1 MKAVIYARYSS
12 DNQREESIE
21 GQLREN
27 KAFAEKNG
35 IEIIGTYIDR
45 ALSAKTDNRPEFQK
59 MIKDSSKG
67 LFDIVIVWKLDRFA
81 RNRYDSAFYKATL
94 KKNNVKVMS
103 ATENISEGA
112 DGILLEAILEGFAEY
127 YSVELAEK
135 IKRGMTENA
144 LKLRSNGVRAPI
156 GYYIDDEKH
165 FQIDE
170 KNAPIIKDIFTLYN
184 DGKKVSEIVELM
196 KSRGV
201 KNQGNFMNYNAIF
214 RILTNR
220 KYIGEY
226 KFGDIL
232 VPNAFPAII
241 DEGLFNAVQDRM
253 KRNKK
258 APAMHRS
265 EDDYLLTTHLFC
277 GKCGAMMTGEIGTS
291 HTETKYRYYKCNQ
304 AKKKKCDKKTVRK
317 EWLENLVI
325 DKILE
330 LITDDS
336 VIEELAERVY
346 RFQDVESAESVLL
359 KAQLEEVQTKLNNLA
374 EAMAMGIFSA
384 TTKKLLD
391 DLEAQKKTIETDI
404 IQYQIRNPIVPKE
417 QLLFAL
423 YNYRKLDMSVQSDRQ
438 KLIDSFVN
446 SIYLYD
452 DHFIITFNY
461 KNTSKKVSLKEINS
475 SSLTSSTP
483 PIKTTA
489 FGRSFLLVSCKDGN
503 RTERNATV
511 RWTVAT
517 TSLQTGGD
525 LNLLRRSKCKSIP
538 LGSTK

>member
-170 KNAPIIKDIFTLYN
+170 NNAPIIIDIFTLYN

-196 KSRGV
+196 KSRGI
-201 KNQGNFMNYNAIF
+201 KNRGNFMNYNAIF

-325 DKILE
+325 DTILE

-346 RFQDVESAESVLL
+346 RFQDVESAESILL
-359 KAQLEEVQTKLNNLA
+359 KAQLEEVEKKLNNLA
-374 EAMAMGIFSA
+374 EAMAQGIFSA

-483 PIKTTA
+483 PNKRRLA
-489 FGRSFLLVSCKDGN
+489 VASLLLFGG
-503 RTERNATV
+503 T
-511 RWTVAT
+511 
-517 TSLQTGGD
+517 
-525 LNLLRRSKCKSIP
+525 KCSEN
-538 LGSTK
+538 GM

>member
-67 LFDIVIVWKLDRFA
+67 LFDIVLVWKLDRFA

-170 KNAPIIKDIFTLYN
+170 NNAPIIKDIFTLYN

-226 KFGDIL
+226 KFGDIV
-232 VPNAFPAII
+232 VPNALPAII
-241 DEGLFNAVQDRM
+241 DEGMFNAVQNRM
-253 KRNKK
+253 KRNKR

-325 DKILE
+325 DTILE

-346 RFQDVESAESVLL
+346 RFQDVESAESILL
-359 KAQLEEVQTKLNNLA
+359 KAQLEEVEKKLNNLA
-374 EAMAMGIFSA
+374 EAMAQGIFSA

-423 YNYRKLDMSVQSDRQ
+423 YNYRKLDMSVQLDRQ

-475 SSLTSSTP
+475 SSLTSSAP
-483 PIKTTA
+483 PNTKSIPSGVL
-489 FGRSFLLVSCKDGN
+489 FVFHVSEEGN
-503 RTERNATV
+503 RTDVNTTV
-511 RWTVAT
+511 RWTVAGDG
-517 TSLQTGGD
+517 LTGP
-525 LNLLRRSKCKSIP
+525 NIYLRNAQMQLDSRRLRSV
-538 LGSTK
+538 

>member
-144 LKLRSNGVRAPI
+144 LMLRSNGVRAPI

-165 FQIDE
+165 FQID
-170 KNAPIIKDIFTLYN
+170 KNNAPIIKDIFTLYN

-196 KSRGV
+196 KSRGI
-201 KNQGNFMNYNAIF
+201 KNRGNFMNYNAIF

-241 DEGLFNAVQDRM
+241 DEGLFNAVQSRM

-277 GKCGAMMTGEIGTS
+277 GKCGSMMTGEIGTS

-317 EWLENLVI
+317 EWLEKLVI
-325 DKILE
+325 DTILE

-374 EAMAMGIFSA
+374 EAMAQGIFSA

-483 PIKTTA
+483 PYK
-489 FGRSFLLVSCKDGN
+489 K
-503 RTERNATV
+503 ATL
-511 RWTVAT
+511 W
-517 TSLQTGGD
+517 GGFFVWAD
-525 LNLLRRSKCKSIP
+525 YDKGVEPI
-538 LGSTK
+538 

>member
-67 LFDIVIVWKLDRFA
+67 LFDIVLVWKLDRFA

-144 LKLRSNGVRAPI
+144 LKLRSNGIRAPI
-156 GYYIDDEKH
+156 GYYID
-165 FQIDE
+165 
-170 KNAPIIKDIFTLYN
+170 
-184 DGKKVSEIVELM
+184 IVALM

-220 KYIGEY
+220 KYIGDY
-226 KFGDIL
+226 KFGDIV

-241 DEGLFNAVQDRM
+241 DEGMFNAVQSRM
-253 KRNKK
+253 KRNKR

-325 DKILE
+325 DTILE

-346 RFQDVESAESVLL
+346 RFQDVESAESIRL
-359 KAQLEEVQTKLNNLA
+359 KAQLEEVEKKLNNLA
-374 EAMAMGIFSA
+374 EAMAQGIFSA

-483 PIKTTA
+483 P
-489 FGRSFLLVSCKDGN
+489 
-503 RTERNATV
+503 
-511 RWTVAT
+511 
-517 TSLQTGGD
+517 
-525 LNLLRRSKCKSIP
+525 
-538 LGSTK
+538 